1 MYKLTNHDSVTRLS
15 DGACIPF
22 AEGNRDYREYLAW
35 LDAGN
40 APEPADVIPT
50 PDPRSQRKA
59 AYIVESDPLL
69 AEWKYDETDE
79 THAYW
84 MDKVREIKL
93 RYPLQHI
100 PTT

>member
-1 MYKLTNHDSVTRLS
+1 MYKLTNHESVIRIE

-22 AEGNRDYREYLAW
+22 AEGNRDYQEYLEWCAE
-35 LDAGN
+35 GN
-40 APEPADVIPT
+40 EPEPADTIKV
-50 PDPRSQRKA
+50 PDPRQMRKA
-59 AYIVESDPLL
+59 AYIAESDPLL

-93 RYPLQHI
+93 RYPLQQVLVI
-100 PTT
+100 